1 MNNPFFGIHVSEA
14 MELLI
19 VFLLFIGTLAGVYYV
34 QRWIG
39 DY

>member
-1 MNNPFFGIHVSEA
+1 MPAFYGIHVSEA
-14 MELLI
+14 VELLI
-19 VFLLFIGTLAGVYYV
+19 VVLLFVGCLAGVYYL